1 MRRYICIDFETNGFR
16 SPAGAPRSDWTLPFS
31 SYPTQLSVDVVEE
44 GVVWHA
50 FDTCIR
56 GATSLAP
63 WVRENVPV
71 SMEDIRGGR
80 KFEDVLEELANLI
93 QEGDTLVAHN
103 ANFDINMVIV
113 RAARLLAIKSPALDR
128 ILACPRFCTMRSA
141 YARTIRGDGK
151 WPSMAQL
158 CEHFEVTLR
167 CAHDARGD
175 SEALANCVAEA
186 WRRGVML
193 PDAQGSGEERGAA

>member
-1 MRRYICIDFETNGFR
+1 MQTFYFLCVLGFVWMNAQNMNMDPTRRT
-16 SPAGAPRSDWTLPFS
+16 PPL
-31 SYPTQLSVDVVEE
+31 
-44 GVVWHA
+44 
-50 FDTCIR
+50 
-56 GATSLAP
+56 
-63 WVRENVPV
+63 
-71 SMEDIRGGR
+71 
-80 KFEDVLEELANLI
+80 
-93 QEGDTLVAHN
+93 
-103 ANFDINMVIV
+103 
-113 RAARLLAIKSPALDR
+113 R
-128 ILACPRFCTMRSA
+128 ILACPRFCTMRCA